1 METITQSKKLKLI
14 ITHLLL
20 AYLLSI
26 NTFISLSTLWGISV
40 VLIGTVFILTS
51 PDPKGQYPL
60 IFSAYIVGV
69 EVLLRMTSAKLFWE
83 FGKYSII
90 YFLLLGILRQRSK
103 IFIYTP
109 ILFYFLLLI
118 PSVFMVPFDG
128 INQWRQDVAF
138 NLSGAGCLA
147 ISSLYMYNKTID
159 KSMLKNILFALTLPI
174 ISMSIYNIIMM
185 PDLSSYYFQ
194 PYSNPTTS
202 GRFGPNQVSTLFGLG
217 IVSILIMQVF
227 KTNLFGSVIIDHSI
241 LGLFCTLGLLTFSR
255 GGIMAAIIS
264 FSVSF
269 SYFMFRKQKKILI
282 LRNGI
287 GLVFVVLVS
296 WYLIVSIT
304 DGVISQ
310 RYGIGNTAY
319 SEKLFIDFTGRL
331 EIYSIDL
338 SIFSDNFFTG
348 VGPGQANALR
358 EVYGY
363 GKNVA
368 AHIEYSRMLAE
379 HGVFG
384 LASLMLLLII
394 PIAIFNNVNN
404 PDKKIIMILFGLLAI
419 MTMMH
424 SAMRIAMPSLMYSF
438 IFARYKLK

>member
-26 NTFISLSTLWGISV
+26 NTFISLSTLWGLSV

-118 PSVFMVPFDG
+118 PSVFMVPFDEFS
-128 INQWRQDVAF
+128 QWRQDVAF

-159 KSMLKNILFALTLPI
+159 KSMLKNILFALALPI

-194 PYSNPTTS
+194 PYSNPITS

-227 KTNLFGSVIIDHSI
+227 KTNLFGSVIIDYSI
-241 LGLFCTLGLLTFSR
+241 LGLFCILGLLTFSR
-255 GGIMAAIIS
+255 GGILAAIIS

-269 SYFMFRKQKKILI
+269 SYFIFRKQKKILI

-287 GLVFVVLVS
+287 GLVFVALIS

-310 RYGIGNTAY
+310 RYGIGKTAY

-348 VGPGQANALR
+348 VGPGQANTLR

-394 PIAIFNNVNN
+394 PIAIFNNISN
-404 PDKKIIMILFGLLAI
+404 PEKKTIMILFGLLAI
-419 MTMMH
+419 LTMTH
-424 SAMRIAMPSLMYSF
+424 SAMRIAMPCLMYSF
-438 IFARYKLK
+438 IFPKFKL

>member
-1 METITQSKKLKLI
+1 METIIQSKKLKVI
-14 ITHLLL
+14 ITHLFL

-60 IFSAYIVGV
+60 IFSAYIVGI

-103 IFIYTP
+103 IVIYTP
-109 ILFYFLLLI
+109 ILFYLLLLI

-128 INQWRQDVAF
+128 FSQWRQDVAF
-138 NLSGAGCLA
+138 NLSGACCLA

-185 PDLSSYYFQ
+185 PELSSYYFQ
-194 PYSNPTTS
+194 PYSNSETS

-217 IVSILIMQVF
+217 IVSILIMQMF
-227 KTNLFGSVIIDHSI
+227 KTNLFGSVTIDYSI
-241 LGLFCTLGLLTFSR
+241 LGLFCSLGLLTFSR

-287 GLVFVVLVS
+287 GLLFVVLIS

-310 RYGIGNTAY
+310 RYGIGKTSY
-319 SEKLFIDFTGRL
+319 SERLFIDFTGRL

-348 VGPGQANALR
+348 VGPGQANSLR

-394 PIAIFNNVNN
+394 PISIFNNVNN

-419 MTMMH
+419 ITMTH
-424 SAMRIAMPSLMYSF
+424 SAMRIAMPSLKYSF
-438 IFARYKLK
+438 IFP

>member
-1 METITQSKKLKLI
+1 
-14 ITHLLL
+14 
-20 AYLLSI
+20 
-26 NTFISLSTLWGISV
+26 
-40 VLIGTVFILTS
+40 
-51 PDPKGQYPL
+51 
-60 IFSAYIVGV
+60 
-69 EVLLRMTSAKLFWE
+69 
-83 FGKYSII
+83 
-90 YFLLLGILRQRSK
+90 
-103 IFIYTP
+103 
-109 ILFYFLLLI
+109 
-118 PSVFMVPFDG
+118 
-128 INQWRQDVAF
+128 
-138 NLSGAGCLA
+138 
-147 ISSLYMYNKTID
+147 MYNKTID
-159 KSMLKNILFALTLPI
+159 KSMLKNILFALALPI

-194 PYSNPTTS
+194 PYSNPITS

-227 KTNLFGSVIIDHSI
+227 KTNLFGSVIIDYSI
-241 LGLFCTLGLLTFSR
+241 LGLFCILGLLTFSR
-255 GGIMAAIIS
+255 GGILAAIIS

-269 SYFMFRKQKKILI
+269 SYFIFRKQKKILI

-287 GLVFVVLVS
+287 GLVFVALIS
-296 WYLIVSIT
+296 WYIIVSIT

-310 RYGIGNTAY
+310 RYGIGKTAY

-338 SIFSDNFFTG
+338 SIFSDNFLTG

-384 LASLMLLLII
+384 LVSLMLLLII
-394 PIAIFNNVNN
+394 PIAIFNNINN
-404 PDKKIIMILFGLLAI
+404 PDKKTIMILFGLLAI
-419 MTMMH
+419 LTMTH
-424 SAMRIAMPSLMYSF
+424 SAMRIAMPCLM
-438 IFARYKLK
+438 